1 MTLIKEFKYEI
12 IKIIVFL
19 LLFTFSLIY
28 VMTLQEDYY
37 IPSQKHISN
46 SADTL
51 SKL

>member
-12 IKIIVFL
+12 IKIVVFL

-28 VMTLQEDYY
+28 VITLQKGYY
-37 IPSQKHISN
+37 TPSQKNISN

-51 SKL
+51 SKQ